1 MDTPFPPASP
11 PAPEPDQAELRLW
24 LRLLT
29 CTSLIERE
37 VRARMRREFAMTLPR
52 FDVLA
57 QLDRAPDGL
66 SMGALSDRLMVSAGN
81 ITGLIDR
88 LAAEGLVE
96 RESRPG
102 DRRTVQVRLTAAGKQ
117 AFDAMTP
124 THHGWIADLLAGLD
138 RRDRQALYDL
148 LGRLKTALEAT

>member
-1 MDTPFPPASP
+1 MDAH
-11 PAPEPDQAELRLW
+11 APEPDHAELRLW
-24 LRLLT
+24 LRLLA

-37 VRARMRREFAMTLPR
+37 VRARMRRQFAMTLPR

-57 QLDRAPDGL
+57 QLDRHADGL

-102 DRRTVQVRLTAAGKQ
+102 DRRTVHVRLTAKGKQ
-117 AFDAMTP
+117 SFDAMTP
-124 THHGWIADLLAGLD
+124 THHAWIADLLAGLD
-138 RRDRQALYDL
+138 RRDRQTLHEL
-148 LGRLKTALEAT
+148 LGRLKTSLSGPA